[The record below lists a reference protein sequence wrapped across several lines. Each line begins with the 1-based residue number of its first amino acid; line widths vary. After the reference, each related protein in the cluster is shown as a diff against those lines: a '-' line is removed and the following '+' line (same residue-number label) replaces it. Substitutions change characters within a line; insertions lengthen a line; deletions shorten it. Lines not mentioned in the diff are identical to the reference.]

1 MHSIMQPSSHM
12 SLACPLRRNGFVS
25 HVAPSFPRLR
35 SRPTCAAACG
45 AIRLRLHDVQ
55 LLNTVCRRPRR
66 AALFLTKCVLADA
79 CSEPAFKA
87 RQKFFQASAYTG
99 IGLWLRICTNADSRP
114 SSERYAPK
122 PHISW
127 MFAVFRLQPTL
138 PLLFIL
144 MICTPFPCRALP
156 DGSPKEAFN

>member
-66 AALFLTKCVLADA
+66 AALFLTKCVLAA
-79 CSEPAFKA
+79 SLHSKLGKNSSKPPPT
-87 RQKFFQASAYTG
+87 QASDSGCAFVPMQ
-99 IGLWLRICTNADSRP
+99 IAGLHPRDTHPSRTSP
-114 SSERYAPK
+114 GCLL
-122 PHISW
+122 
-127 MFAVFRLQPTL
+127 FFRLQPTL

-144 MICTPFPCRALP
+144 MICTPFPCHALP